1 MKGIVVT
8 AAAVAALSAW
18 AGSARC
24 EEHLVSAGAA
34 QAAVGHAAAERA
46 ADVAAIQGALSTP
59 AARRTARDMGVPL
72 DRVRA
77 AVPTLTDGELHDL
90 AARAAAVQGD
100 PAAGAVDPWVND
112 VLVVVLIVAIVV
124 LVLSA
129 V

>member
-1 MKGIVVT
+1 MKRSIVTLV
-8 AAAVAALSAW
+8 VAALTAW
-18 AGSARC
+18 AVTARS

-34 QAAVGHAAAERA
+34 HAAVAGAAAARA
-46 ADVAAIQGALSTP
+46 SDVMTVQEVLSTP
-59 AARRTARDMGVPL
+59 AATRAARDLGVSL